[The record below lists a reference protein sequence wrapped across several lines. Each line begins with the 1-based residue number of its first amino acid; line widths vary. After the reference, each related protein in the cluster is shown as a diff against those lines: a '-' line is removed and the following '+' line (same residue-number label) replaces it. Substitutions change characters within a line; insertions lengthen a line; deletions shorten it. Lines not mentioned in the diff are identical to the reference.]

1 MGQVNL
7 YFAIGTLVQQD
18 HVQHQNQGLINRSAT
33 VEQLNLK
40 RSYTNPLI
48 TWNGIIGFTTIYIV
62 TGICKRC

>member
-18 HVQHQNQGLINRSAT
+18 HVQHQNQGLINRRAT
-33 VEQLNLK
+33 VERLNLK

-48 TWNGIIGFTTIYIV
+48 T
-62 TGICKRC
+62 